1 MTDKTDIAALRS
13 EACEISRLFE
23 AERFIEKVIGL
34 LEAERQRA
42 DELQAEQKQ
51 HDAQIEQM
59 EGKIQL
65 LTVCFRLKT
74 KHCEKANAELAALKG
89 EPVPVGIVRK
99 VQQGL
104 HVTLYQSI
112 PEGTELF
119 TAPQKPVVHPDT
131 KRMDWLCAHALE
143 VRDPQMYGSHA
154 MFHAQ
159 QDSEEWD
166 LPHHTTL
173 REQVD
178 AAIEAA
184 GGIVKDGE

>member
-1 MTDKTDIAALRS
+1 MTDTTDIKALREGLIELLDHVDS
-13 EACEISRLFE
+13 YGGKCWLFPEDVRSIISSLDQ
-23 AERFIEKVIGL
+23 

-42 DELQAEQKQ
+42 ENWKASFENERIRADKLAA
-51 HDAQIEQM
+51 HIE
-59 EGKIQL
+59 
-65 LTVCFRLKT
+65 
-74 KHCEKANAELAALKG
+74 ALKG
-89 EPVPVGIVRK
+89 EQVPFGHIDPKATTGGMWVKIRAR
-99 VQQGL
+99 
-104 HVTLYQSI
+104 
-112 PEGTELF
+112 EGDQFTMPIF
-119 TAPQKPVVHPDT
+119 TAPQKPVLHPDT
-131 KRMDWLCAHALE
+131 KRMDWLCAHAVE

-178 AAIEAA
+178 AAIKAA